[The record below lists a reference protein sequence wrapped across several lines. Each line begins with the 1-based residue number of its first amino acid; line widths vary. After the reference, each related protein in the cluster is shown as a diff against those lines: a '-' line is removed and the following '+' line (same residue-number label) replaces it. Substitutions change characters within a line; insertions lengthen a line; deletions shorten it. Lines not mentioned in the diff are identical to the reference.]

1 MLIEIKCGTQI
12 ASQFTL
18 LRQVAGYMFVSV
30 SIAVYGVVSNKASHT
45 LRPLLMYCASPSAFL
60 SFLVHP
66 PEFCASNQQRHLVA
80 NQEKLGEKCV

>member
-18 LRQVAGYMFVSV
+18 LRQIAGYKFVSV
-30 SIAVYGVVSNKASHT
+30 SIAVYGVVSNKAVT

-66 PEFCASNQQRHLVA
+66 SEFCASNQQRHLVA